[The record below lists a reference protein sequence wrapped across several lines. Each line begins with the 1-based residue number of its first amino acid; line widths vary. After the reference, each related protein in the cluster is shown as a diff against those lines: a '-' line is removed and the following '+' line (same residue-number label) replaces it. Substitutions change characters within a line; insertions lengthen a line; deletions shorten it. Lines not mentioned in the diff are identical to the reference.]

1 MSAKKRAK
9 KGDEDTPA
17 RERRSAS
24 EPVASAESPMRLPVG
39 THVVYGRKV
48 TETDDGAEVM
58 ACFEGVVVSDG
69 SERVDVPNVD
79 ELQLR
84 CAMAEEG
91 GQDKVWWEPTCN
103 VYEIISG
110 PSSTATALACE
121 GVRRWHIK
129 SPCAQAAFLHKVEQA
144 KDERAW
150 LDADAGKVLSPRGI
164 FLGPHIQGILSYSTG
179 QPGRSGDFTGVP
191 LRHYLLLSS
200 ADRRPC
206 NSGFHDM
213 RCTSDSTTAPRRKPQ
228 KEGNS
233 PIRCDYCQ
241 RLYDVIRPHMND
253 MTRSASAATTTAF
266 GHQRNDVL
274 TRRQQLEKLLAIAA
288 EKKKLQAHVR
298 YLKACNVAQMADKE
312 CASVE
317 VSSAVAGNEINAK
330 EYTAV
335 LSAACD
341 SKDLMRAYYTEALDT
356 PEQADAAIAIMESG
370 LRNMRSY
377 MDTGTKCGFRYS
389 PLCFASAID
398 MFSRILLI
406 CCRWCLTVIMI

>member
-1 MSAKKRAK
+1 
-9 KGDEDTPA
+9 
-17 RERRSAS
+17 
-24 EPVASAESPMRLPVG
+24 
-39 THVVYGRKV
+39 
-48 TETDDGAEVM
+48 
-58 ACFEGVVVSDG
+58 
-69 SERVDVPNVD
+69 
-79 ELQLR
+79 
-84 CAMAEEG
+84 MAEEG
-91 GQDKVWWEPTCN
+91 GQDEVWWEPTCN

-179 QPGRSGDFTGVP
+179 QPGRGGDFTGVP

-253 MTRSASAATTTAF
+253 MTRASLHARPDFVLRLRRLDQDCAENHFANVRRRGGNNGATTDTAKAAQQAANVNRF
-266 GHQRNDVL
+266 AKCGKSHTNTRGAEPDPMATSMVFDQREYMPSD
-274 TRRQQLEKLLAIAA
+274 
-288 EKKKLQAHVR
+288 
-298 YLKACNVAQMADKE
+298 ADK
-312 CASVE
+312 
-317 VSSAVAGNEINAK
+317 
-330 EYTAV
+330 
-335 LSAACD
+335 
-341 SKDLMRAYYTEALDT
+341 MR
-356 PEQADAAIAIMESG
+356 ESQHVF
-370 LRNMRSY
+370 Y
-377 MDTGTKCGFRYS
+377 
-389 PLCFASAID
+389 
-398 MFSRILLI
+398 
-406 CCRWCLTVIMI
+406 